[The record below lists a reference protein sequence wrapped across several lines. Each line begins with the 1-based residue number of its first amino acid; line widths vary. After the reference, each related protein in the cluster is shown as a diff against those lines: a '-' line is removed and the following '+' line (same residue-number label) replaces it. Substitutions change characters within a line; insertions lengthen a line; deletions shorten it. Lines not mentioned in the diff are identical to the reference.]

1 MNNRT
6 ATQVYV
12 GGKIHPC
19 DLHTRGGGV
28 MFTIQ
33 PFDRGRVGP
42 VFTLFFLRC
51 SIISPCCNSG
61 AVGPAIGPS
70 VDSSR
75 LSVSA
80 TSDCIR
86 WSSGTLPVSD
96 RPRARAGTGP
106 LKRRYATISSQVW
119 TKITLNGKEVRSLT
133 WDPALRALH
142 ADLTIVYPQCTF
154 VAMYI
159 TSA

>member
-1 MNNRT
+1 MKNST
-6 ATQVYV
+6 ATQVHA

-19 DLHTRGGGV
+19 DMHTRGV

-33 PFDRGRVGP
+33 PFDRVRVFR

-51 SIISPCCNSG
+51 SMISPCCNSG

-86 WSSGTLPVSD
+86 
-96 RPRARAGTGP
+96 
-106 LKRRYATISSQVW
+106 
-119 TKITLNGKEVRSLT
+119 
-133 WDPALRALH
+133 
-142 ADLTIVYPQCTF
+142 
-154 VAMYI
+154 
-159 TSA
+159 